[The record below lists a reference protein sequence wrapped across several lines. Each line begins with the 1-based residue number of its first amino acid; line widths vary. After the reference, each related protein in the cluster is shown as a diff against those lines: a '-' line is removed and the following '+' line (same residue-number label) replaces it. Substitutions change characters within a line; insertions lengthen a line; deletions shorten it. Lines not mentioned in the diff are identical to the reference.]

1 MFDRFGVG
9 APSPF
14 GIRGGGLVIAAHV
27 AIIAYGLRATTRHED
42 SPDPIIVAP
51 LAPFHQPERPGATG
65 FAPVVEVPGPIEVSL
80 PTPPTVP
87 VTISSGPVMPW
98 QIDTAESIGSSPAS
112 DPDGVYDP
120 GIVEQQPELL
130 SSPPPRYPEALR
142 TAHVEGVVEV
152 QGVVDTLGHL
162 EAKTL
167 QVIESPHPALSA
179 SAIECLDRA
188 VFRPGRV
195 EGRAVRVLVR
205 IPVQFSITTRP
216 SGF

>member
-14 GIRGGGLVIAAHV
+14 GIRGGVLVIAAHV
-27 AIIAYGLRATTRHED
+27 AIITYGLRATPRHED
-42 SPDPIIVAP
+42 SPDPIVVAR
-51 LAPFHQPERPGATG
+51 LAPFHQPERHGATG
-65 FAPVVEVPGPIEVSL
+65 FAPVVVAPGPIEVSL

-87 VTISSGPVMPW
+87 VTISGGPVVPW
-98 QIDTAESIGSSPAS
+98 PIDTAGSIGGPPA
-112 DPDGVYDP
+112 PEPGGVYDP

-130 SSPPPRYPEALR
+130 SSPPPRYPERLRLAL
-142 TAHVEGVVEV
+142 VEGVVIV

-162 EAKTL
+162 ERGTL

-179 SAIECLDRA
+179 SAIECLEGA

-205 IPVQFSITTRP
+205 IPVQFSIASRP

>member
-14 GIRGGGLVIAAHV
+14 GVRGGVLVIATHV
-27 AIIAYGLRATTRHED
+27 AVIAYGLRATTRHED
-42 SPDPIIVAP
+42 SPDPVVVAP
-51 LAPFHQPERPGATG
+51 LAPFHQPERLGATG
-65 FAPVVEVPGPIEVSL
+65 FAPVVEGPGPIDVNL
-80 PTPPTVP
+80 PIPPTVP
-87 VTISSGPVMPW
+87 VTISGGPVVPW
-98 QIDTAESIGSSPAS
+98 PIDTTESIGSSPA
-112 DPDGVYDP
+112 PDFGGVYDP
-120 GIVEQQPELL
+120 SIVEQQPELL

-162 EAKTL
+162 EPKTL
-167 QVIESPHPALSA
+167 QVIDSPHPALSA
-179 SAIECLDRA
+179 SAVECLERA

-205 IPVQFSITTRP
+205 IPVQFSIATRRN
-216 SGF
+216 GF

>member
-14 GIRGGGLVIAAHV
+14 GIRGGVLVIAAHV
-27 AIIAYGLRATTRHED
+27 AVIAYGLRATTRHED
-42 SPDPIIVAP
+42 SPDPIVVAP
-51 LAPFHQPERPGATG
+51 LAPYHQPERPGATG

-80 PTPPTVP
+80 PAPPTVP
-87 VTISSGPVMPW
+87 VTISDGPVVPW
-98 QIDTAESIGSSPAS
+98 PIGTAESIGSSPAP
-112 DPDGVYDP
+112 DPGGVYESS
-120 GIVEQQPELL
+120 IVEQQPELL
-130 SSPPPRYPEALR
+130 SSPPPRYPEAMR

-162 EAKTL
+162 EPKTL
-167 QVIESPHPALSA
+167 RVIESPHPALSA
-179 SAIECLDRA
+179 SAIECLERA

-205 IPVQFSITTRP
+205 IPMRFSIGTRR